1 MAHFLSQDL
10 GPSLQAGSLEDHSVH
25 KAEVCCLLVL
35 ASVLHHLLVSSVVDW
50 KLNEKNGVICSFVC
64 FLSYLL

>member
-1 MAHFLSQDL
+1 MVVRFLNQDL

-35 ASVLHHLLVSSVVDW
+35 ASVLHHLLVSRVVD
-50 KLNEKNGVICSFVC
+50 
-64 FLSYLL
+64 